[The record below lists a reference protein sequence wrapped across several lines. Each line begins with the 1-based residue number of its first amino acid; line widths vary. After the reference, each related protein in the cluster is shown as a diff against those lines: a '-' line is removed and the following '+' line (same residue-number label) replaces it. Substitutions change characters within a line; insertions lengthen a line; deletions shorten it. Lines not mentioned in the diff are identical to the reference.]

1 MSIVERH
8 ILVSR
13 AVAGFLPA
21 PLRDGAPPEGGQ
33 PCAVRVLSDLVAEA
47 TRLYAD
53 KASTKQL
60 VLFLAPSDLPGLA
73 PLTQASGTAPRAW
86 AGIVVDTSSGG
97 AAGAS
102 PGEAP
107 WGRCLVEYRSTPLTA
122 PELSFLLER
131 TWRTLSEWTRE
142 AEDAGN
148 RAAELSETSA
158 DLEALVRIG
167 QSLSQEKDQE
177 RLLRTILSTSKQITG
192 ADAGSITLVEKD
204 EQGARRLRFKYS
216 HTFSKDLPFEER
228 VMPYNTK
235 SLAGY
240 VAVTGR
246 VLNIP
251 DAYALD
257 PSLPYSFNRSFDT
270 SFGYRTRSILVVPM
284 RNHIDEVIGV
294 IQLLNCKEAGPPY
307 TGNEAFEVKLVTAS
321 DYERLVVPFQSRYE
335 SLMQA
340 VASQAAIAIE
350 NNRMIAQ
357 IQGQFEQFV
366 RAAVTAIDSR
376 DPPTSGHSVRVA
388 QMCLNTARAINAA
401 TEGPFGEVRFNEHA
415 LRELELA
422 GLLHDFGK
430 VYIDAGVFLK
440 AKKLFPAD
448 FAYLMLRLEYLY
460 RCIELQAGRAPEAP
474 APAHQNKLESLKSIM
489 ELVKRLNEPSVL
501 TEDRGELIRGI
512 RAQQPDICSTDLAGN
527 PVPLLTDPEAANLEI
542 PRGTLNAE
550 ERQIIQGHVEHTYTF
565 VDKIPWPTEFAGI
578 PRIARAH
585 HERLDGS
592 GYPDGLK
599 GKEAIP
605 LQARIMAVADV
616 YDALAASDRPYKKA
630 LPREGVFAILRK
642 DAAGGGLDADIVELF
657 IAEKACDAPRTST
670 GGAP

>member
-1 MSIVERH
+1 MRVVTDVRA
-8 ILVSR
+8 
-13 AVAGFLPA
+13 AVAA
-21 PLRDGAPPEGGQ
+21 
-33 PCAVRVLSDLVAEA
+33 LSADRTS
-47 TRLYAD
+47 TR
-53 KASTKQL
+53 QL
-60 VLFLAPSDLPGLA
+60 VLFLAPSDLTGLDTLVA
-73 PLTQASGTAPRAW
+73 AIETARQALA
-86 AGIVVDTSSGG
+86 VVVIDP
-97 AAGAS
+97 S
-102 PGEAP
+102 PGGKSATP
-107 WGRCLVEYRSTPLTA
+107 AAAAWGRSLVEYRTTPLTMS
-122 PELSFLLER
+122 ELTFLLER
-131 TWRTLSEWTRE
+131 TWRTLSEWMHE
-142 AEDAGN
+142 AEDTGR

-177 RLLRTILSTSKQITG
+177 RLLRTILSTSKKITG

-204 EQGARRLRFKYS
+204 EAGAKRLRFKYS
-216 HTFSKDLPFEER
+216 HTFSRDLPFEER
-228 VMPYNTK
+228 VMPYNTR

-251 DAYALD
+251 DAYGLD
-257 PSLPYSFNRSFDT
+257 PALPYSFNRSFDT
-270 SFGYRTRSILVVPM
+270 DFGYRTGSILVVPM

-294 IQLLNCKEAGPPY
+294 IQLINCKEAGPPY
-307 TGNEAFEVKLVTAS
+307 TGNEAFEIKLVTAD
-321 DYERLVVPFQSRYE
+321 DYERLVVPFHSRYE

-401 TEGPFGEVRFNEHA
+401 HQGPFAGINFGDHA

-430 VYIDAGVFLK
+430 VYIDAAVFLK

-448 FAYLMLRLEYLY
+448 FAYLMLRLEYLF
-460 RCIELQAGRAPEAP
+460 RCIELTSASAPGTGEVARD
-474 APAHQNKLESLKSIM
+474 HKLQSLKSVID
-489 ELVKRLNEPSVL
+489 LVRRLNEPTVL
-501 TEDRGELIRGI
+501 EEDRGELIRTI
-512 RAQQPDICSTDLAGN
+512 RALEPELASTDLAGHL
-527 PVPLLTDPEAANLEI
+527 VPILTDHEATNLGI
-542 PRGTLNAE
+542 PRGTLNAD
-550 ERQIIQGHVEHTYTF
+550 ERRVIQSHVEHTYSF

-578 PRIARAH
+578 PRMARAH
-585 HERLDGS
+585 HERLDGA

-599 GKEAIP
+599 GREAIP
-605 LQARIMAVADV
+605 IQARIMSIADV

-630 LPREGVFAILRK
+630 LPRDRVLAILRE
-642 DAAGGGLDADIVELF
+642 DAAGGGLDADLVELF
-657 IAEKACDAPRTST
+657 IASKAYDVPRATT
-670 GGAP
+670 GGAA